1 MGGSL
6 LVVGGMS
13 LRRPP
18 VGACQPVNQLA
29 GGSNCGTGTSSDG
42 AGRMSGPVNGGPAAT
57 TGAIT
62 GATATATT
70 GESVRGGFGES
81 GAHASGGE

>member
-1 MGGSL
+1 
-6 LVVGGMS
+6 MS

-18 VGACQPVNQLA
+18 VSACLPVNQLA

-42 AGRMSGPVNGGPAAT
+42 AGRMSGPVNGGSAAT
-57 TGAIT
+57 T
-62 GATATATT
+62 GATATATITT
-70 GESVRGGFGES
+70 GESVRGGFGAS